1 MSEFELPPDLAEL
14 ENRLANRPRAE
25 PPASLAARVRAATRA
40 VLRPTP
46 PTSDAWRFWAAV
58 AAVVLLG
65 INLSMSL
72 SADTDWNLTRP
83 AEPPPL
89 AATAE
94 RLRALAPELSD
105 DELQRQALLLRAGA
119 GLTPSVPLAPNW
131 QRFRI
136 TKERD

>member
-1 MSEFELPPDLAEL
+1 MSEFKLPPDLAEL
-14 ENRLANRPRAE
+14 ENRLADRPRAE
-25 PPASLAARVRAATRA
+25 PSAHLAARVRAATRT

-46 PTSDAWRFWAAV
+46 PTSDGWQFWAAV
-58 AAVVLLG
+58 AAVLLVG
-65 INLSMSL
+65 INLSMSVA
-72 SADTDWNLTRP
+72 ADTDWNLTRP
-83 AEPPPL
+83 ADPAPL

-94 RLRALAPELSD
+94 RLRAMAPELSD

-119 GLTPSVPLAPNW
+119 GLTPTVPLAPNW